1 MANQLTTTSALIDS
15 ELMDVNLKPEVV
27 TLPFLTITVADDVY
41 PFLSMLTITVG
52 IFANLYGNTTSCSS
66 SLLTAN
72 VISTDP
78 CCKLLLHRKNQ
89 VLFMIP
95 GPPYS
100 YCFFCFFFAA
110 LFQFVQSS
118 PVYNA
123 FPFTLSCL
131 RTFWISSLPFLS
143 AAIHKGL

>member
-1 MANQLTTTSALIDS
+1 MIITQYDHLAIANQLTTTSALIDS

-52 IFANLYGNTTSCSS
+52 IFAKVYGNTTSCSS

-78 CCKLLLHRKNQ
+78 CCKLLFEGRNKL
-89 VLFMIP
+89 
-95 GPPYS
+95 
-100 YCFFCFFFAA
+100 
-110 LFQFVQSS
+110 
-118 PVYNA
+118 
-123 FPFTLSCL
+123 
-131 RTFWISSLPFLS
+131 
-143 AAIHKGL
+143 KGEK

>member
-1 MANQLTTTSALIDS
+1 MANQLTITSALIDS

-78 CCKLLLHRKNQ
+78 CCKLL
-89 VLFMIP
+89 
-95 GPPYS
+95 
-100 YCFFCFFFAA
+100 FAGEKGNIGKI
-110 LFQFVQSS
+110 LG
-118 PVYNA
+118 
-123 FPFTLSCL
+123 FTQKKESIIWTPKL
-131 RTFWISSLPFLS
+131 
-143 AAIHKGL
+143 

>member
-1 MANQLTTTSALIDS
+1 MECLCTHDVETEVQRHGQPGENLLQNDHLVMANQLTTTSALIDS

-78 CCKLLLHRKNQ
+78 CCKLLL
-89 VLFMIP
+89 
-95 GPPYS
+95 
-100 YCFFCFFFAA
+100 
-110 LFQFVQSS
+110 
-118 PVYNA
+118 
-123 FPFTLSCL
+123 
-131 RTFWISSLPFLS
+131 
-143 AAIHKGL
+143 

>member
-1 MANQLTTTSALIDS
+1 MMHLNDHLAIANQLTTTSALIDS

-78 CCKLLLHRKNQ
+78 CCKLLDSRIKIYIYVTILI
-89 VLFMIP
+89 F
-95 GPPYS
+95 Y
-100 YCFFCFFFAA
+100 
-110 LFQFVQSS
+110 
-118 PVYNA
+118 
-123 FPFTLSCL
+123 
-131 RTFWISSLPFLS
+131 
-143 AAIHKGL
+143 